1 MAELAF
7 IETVAERAGVPED
20 QAVALIE
27 ATLRTLTERISA
39 GEAADAAA
47 HMPDRFRPLLI
58 KSRENAEAFPIDEF
72 IRRVAER
79 AGVGPDV
86 AERVCVRSCRPCAIW
101 SVTRS
106 SRTSCPNCPGSSAS
120 WSGGEVTTP
129 LRIVAARGP
138 FG

>member
-86 AERVCVRSCRPCAIW
+86 AERGVRAVLQTMRNLVGHKEFEDIMSQLPREF
-101 SVTRS
+101 
-106 SRTSCPNCPGSSAS
+106 
-120 WSGGEVTTP
+120 GELV
-129 LRIVAARGP
+129 RG
-138 FG
+138 

>member
-1 MAELAF
+1 LQLAELAF

-86 AERVCVRSCRPCAIW
+86 AERGVRAVLQTMRNLVGHKEFEDIMSQLPREF
-101 SVTRS
+101 
-106 SRTSCPNCPGSSAS
+106 
-120 WSGGEVTTP
+120 GELV
-129 LRIVAARGP
+129 RG
-138 FG
+138 